1 MCFITLVELSRE
13 RELVLGLEKRIV
25 ERGLEEWRVVRVRE
39 EVLRMR
45 EVAIAC

>member
-1 MCFITLVELSRE
+1 MELNRE

>member
-1 MCFITLVELSRE
+1 VELSRE

-25 ERGLEEWRVVRVRE
+25 ERGLEEWRVVSVRE

>member
-1 MCFITLVELSRE
+1 MELSRE